1 MKHLVMPM
9 MLSVSLLV
17 ASAGAALAVDV
28 HNPAVG
34 GTGVKGPPDQTIGSP
49 QTGSVTPGNSN
60 RAAKSQGSPFGST
73 ASSTTKYA
81 GAQPQNTKMNGPDG
95 THVVASQY
103 DVAGF
108 QQSHKWWNRTRHDRW
123 RSTRLRSPS

>member
-1 MKHLVMPM
+1 MKHLIMPV

-17 ASAGAALAVDV
+17 ASTGLALAVDV

-34 GTGVKGPPDQTIGSP
+34 GTGVKGPPSQTIGSP
-49 QTGSVTPGNSN
+49 QTGSITPGNANSSMQS
-60 RAAKSQGSPFGST
+60 KGSPFGST
-73 ASSTTKYA
+73 AFSATRYA
-81 GAQPQNTKMNGPDG
+81 GSQPQNTKTNGPDG

-108 QQSHKWWNRTRHDRW
+108 QQSHKPN
-123 RSTRLRSPS
+123 PK

>member
-1 MKHLVMPM
+1 MKNLVMPM
-9 MLSVSLLV
+9 MLGFSLLIT
-17 ASAGAALAVDV
+17 STGLALAVNV

-49 QTGSVTPGNSN
+49 QTGSVVPGNATSST
-60 RAAKSQGSPFGST
+60 KSQGSPFGST

-81 GAQPQNTKMNGPDG
+81 GAQPQNTKMNGPTG
-95 THVVASQY
+95 THLVASQY

-108 QQSHKWWNRTRHDRW
+108 QQSHKHR
-123 RSTRLRSPS
+123 

>member
-9 MLSVSLLV
+9 LLGISLLMT
-17 ASAGAALAVDV
+17 STGLALAVDV

-34 GTGVKGPPDQTIGSP
+34 GTGVKGPPDQTIGTP
-49 QTGSVTPGNSN
+49 QTGSVTPGNANS
-60 RAAKSQGSPFGST
+60 AAKSQGSPFGST
-73 ASSTTKYA
+73 AFSTTKYA

-95 THVVASQY
+95 THLVASQY

-108 QQSHKWWNRTRHDRW
+108 QQSHK
-123 RSTRLRSPS
+123 

>member
-17 ASAGAALAVDV
+17 ASAGPALAVNV

-34 GTGVKGPPDQTIGSP
+34 GTGVKGPPDQSIRSP
-49 QTGSVTPGNSN
+49 QTGSVVPGNMTSST
-60 RAAKSQGSPFGST
+60 KSKGSPFGST
-73 ASSTTKYA
+73 AFSTTKYA
-81 GAQPQNTKMNGPDG
+81 GAQPQNTKMNGPTG
-95 THVVASQY
+95 THLVAAQY

-108 QQSHKWWNRTRHDRW
+108 QQSHKHR
-123 RSTRLRSPS
+123 